1 LRAGDGGES
10 VRRVDERLHAAVAR
24 LLGVEPRRWRTAGAG
39 YTHNERWVV
48 QLADGRSV
56 FVKAAVDELTAE
68 WLRAE
73 YRVYSRIDDGF
84 LPHLLA
90 WGDDHLPILVLED
103 LTSAGW
109 PPPWT
114 ADRVDAVLGTLSEV
128 AATPPPEG
136 LEALE
141 DRREDLAG
149 WTEVARDSAPF
160 LGLGLASSRWL
171 EDALP
176 ILCAAEEA
184 CVLDGGALLH
194 FDVRSDNICFL
205 EGRALLVDWNWAARG
220 NPVLDVAAWLPS
232 LAAEGGPRPEEI
244 LSGEPEAAAL
254 VSGYFA
260 ARAGLP
266 PIPPAPRARTVQ
278 REQIRA
284 ALPWVV
290 RELGLPAPRV
300 FS

>member
-1 LRAGDGGES
+1 
-10 VRRVDERLHAAVAR
+10 
-24 LLGVEPRRWRTAGAG
+24 
-39 YTHNERWVV
+39 VV
-48 QLADGRSV
+48 QLADGRNV
-56 FVKAAVDELTAE
+56 FVKAAVDELTAD

-73 YRVYSRIDDGF
+73 YWVYSQIDAGF
-84 LPHLLA
+84 LPRLHA
-90 WGDDHLPILVLED
+90 SGGDELPILVLED
-103 LTSAGW
+103 LSFASW

-114 ADRVDAVLGTLSEV
+114 VERVDAVLGTLREV

-136 LEALE
+136 LDALE

-149 WTEVARDSAPF
+149 WTDVARDPAPF
-160 LGLGLASSRWL
+160 LGLGFVSPGWL

-176 ILCAAEEA
+176 ALCAAEEA
-184 CVLDGGALLH
+184 CVLDGDALVH

-205 EGRALLVDWNWAARG
+205 EGRTLLVDWNWAARG

-244 LSGEPEAAAL
+244 LTGEPEAAAL

-266 PIPPAPRARTVQ
+266 AIPLAPRVRAVQ

-284 ALPWVV
+284 GLPWVA
-290 RELGLPAPRV
+290 RELGLPTPRI
-300 FS
+300 SS